1 MMMMYLVMISKR
13 QQQLQKKR
21 KRRKLRSHVNPND
34 FRAANAACAFAI
46 FLLLLLQDG
55 WKIPG

>member
-1 MMMMYLVMISKR
+1 MYLVMILKKR

-21 KRRKLRSHVNPND
+21 KRRKLNHVNPND